1 MTCIAGLTDGK
12 TCAIAGDS
20 GLFEDGDTNI
30 WWPTVHSKVW
40 RIGNA
45 LLGACGGSAT
55 EIAQSSKIVDPLKLA
70 EYLKEKQVKDDDPD
84 WDIIIVTRR
93 GLWVVS
99 DDYTAHKMK
108 RGYHAIGAAAGPA
121 WGALHV
127 AKHLKLPPIE
137 AVRLAVQ
144 AACDTHIYAVA
155 PVVAKE
161 IT

>member
-30 WWPTVHSKVW
+30 WWPTVRSKVW

-84 WDIIIVTRR
+84 WDIIIRSEEHTSELQSLTNLV
-93 GLWVVS
+93 
-99 DDYTAHKMK
+99 
-108 RGYHAIGAAAGPA
+108 
-121 WGALHV
+121 
-127 AKHLKLPPIE
+127 
-137 AVRLAVQ
+137 
-144 AACDTHIYAVA
+144 
-155 PVVAKE
+155 
-161 IT
+161 